1 MLPLGFQPSW
11 PDFIASPPK
20 SQAALSEGRMSSLDT
35 APMMTLQL
43 GYRDFSQPPPAPH
56 PTLLSLTITKS
67 AKCKPHPRLKTSFSP
82 KRLVILEGGKRSC
95 DKLALERQRE
105 NEGMRR
111 SGPPDPLD
119 FRVESVQLK
128 CILPQLSSSNATEP
142 PLFPSKLL
150 LPTAQHAATE
160 QAVVMEP
167 ECGVLALRQ
176 HQKRRSVYPR
186 RPYLKPKQKAP
197 LHPQPFSIQD
207 PGEGQTVVGGHSIC
221 RQR

>member
-1 MLPLGFQPSW
+1 MHTPTAETS
-11 PDFIASPPK
+11 ASGVHKRGQSIPGHSRKVPRPP
-20 SQAALSEGRMSSLDT
+20 G
-35 APMMTLQL
+35 
-43 GYRDFSQPPPAPH
+43 
-56 PTLLSLTITKS
+56 LTHV
-67 AKCKPHPRLKTSFSP
+67 KPGA
-82 KRLVILEGGKRSC
+82 V
-95 DKLALERQRE
+95 
-105 NEGMRR
+105 
-111 SGPPDPLD
+111 
-119 FRVESVQLK
+119 
-128 CILPQLSSSNATEP
+128 QLSSSNATEP

-197 LHPQPFSIQD
+197 LHPRPFSIQD